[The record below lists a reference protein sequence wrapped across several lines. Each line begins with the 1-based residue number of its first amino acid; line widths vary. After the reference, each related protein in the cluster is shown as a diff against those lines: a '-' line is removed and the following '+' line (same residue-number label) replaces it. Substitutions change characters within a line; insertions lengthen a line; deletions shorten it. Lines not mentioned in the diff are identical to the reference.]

1 MLLNKIPVFLTGIP
15 NGEPIGVDG
24 VEVSTDECADMPEST
39 ASGLD
44 LS

>member
-1 MLLNKIPVFLTGIP
+1 LLLNKIPVFLTGIP